1 MNAVKIFRVFA
12 WSAVAIAGGV
22 LIGFSGI
29 LPGAPQLPRSGTVSS
44 SGVAAVGG
52 SFELTTH
59 KGQRFTDAD
68 VAGKP
73 YLVFF
78 GFTFCPDICPTTLSE
93 LTIMMSELGAD
104 ADRFTPL
111 LITVDP
117 ERDNQEMLAEYMSAF
132 DSRIVGLR
140 GTPEQTAAAARTF
153 KAYYKKVPL
162 DGGDYTMDHTA
173 GVLLMGANGRYIGM
187 MDMDEARETRIA
199 KLRRLIEKNDPRY
212 PREHPKMDP
221 DGLPLPDTEVSR

>member
-1 MNAVKIFRVFA
+1 MNTLKVFRIIA
-12 WSAVAIAGGV
+12 WGAVAIAGGV
-22 LIGFSGI
+22 LIGLSGI
-29 LPGAPQLPRSGTVSS
+29 LPGAPQLSGSSTVSS

-59 KGQRFTDAD
+59 KGRRFTEAD
-68 VAGKP
+68 VTGKP

-93 LTIMMSELGAD
+93 LTVMMSELGAD
-104 ADRFTPL
+104 AGRFTPL

-117 ERDNQEMLAEYMSAF
+117 ERDTQEMLAEYMSAF
-132 DSRIVGLR
+132 DSRIIGLR
-140 GTPEQTAAAARTF
+140 GTPEQTAVAARTF

-173 GVLLMGANGRYIGM
+173 GVFLMGANGRFIGT
-187 MDMDEARETRIA
+187 MDMDEARETKIA
-199 KLRRLIEKNDPRY
+199 KLRRLIETKA
-212 PREHPKMDP
+212 
-221 DGLPLPDTEVSR
+221 

>member
-1 MNAVKIFRVFA
+1 MSAVKVFRIIA
-12 WSAVAIAGGV
+12 WSAVAIAGGA
-22 LIGFSGI
+22 LIGLSGI
-29 LPGAPQLPRSGTVSS
+29 LPGAQQLPRSGTVSS

-68 VAGKP
+68 VTGKP

-93 LTIMMSELGAD
+93 LTIMMDELGAD
-104 ADRFTPL
+104 AGRFIPL

-117 ERDNQEMLAEYMSAF
+117 ERDNQEMLAAYMSAF
-132 DSRIVGLR
+132 DSRIIGLR

-173 GVLLMGANGRYIGM
+173 GVFLMGANGRFMGT

-199 KLRRLIEKNDPRY
+199 KLRRLIETKA
-212 PREHPKMDP
+212 
-221 DGLPLPDTEVSR
+221 